1 MHVFF
6 DPQGR
11 PFLLDSQMRWEAGAE
26 CLSGKVESGQ
36 WKDQFTE
43 NVEELRV
50 SVGGLVKLL

>member
-26 CLSGKVESGQ
+26 RLSGKVEPGQ
-36 WKDQFTE
+36 RKDQFS
-43 NVEELRV
+43 R
-50 SVGGLVKLL
+50 GLGEVTRINWRIG